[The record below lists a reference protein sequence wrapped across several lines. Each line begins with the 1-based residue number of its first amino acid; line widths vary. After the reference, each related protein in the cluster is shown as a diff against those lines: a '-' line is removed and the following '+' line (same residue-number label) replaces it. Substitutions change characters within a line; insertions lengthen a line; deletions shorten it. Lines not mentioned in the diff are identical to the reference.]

1 MTDDAVLSD
10 GVLVDDADVTA
21 GDNEVADTGE
31 ENAED
36 TGAEEVAV
44 PAEDA
49 PI

>member
-1 MTDDAVLSD
+1 MNAEESNMTDDAVLSD

-36 TGAEEVAV
+36 DVYWC
-44 PAEDA
+44 
-49 PI
+49 